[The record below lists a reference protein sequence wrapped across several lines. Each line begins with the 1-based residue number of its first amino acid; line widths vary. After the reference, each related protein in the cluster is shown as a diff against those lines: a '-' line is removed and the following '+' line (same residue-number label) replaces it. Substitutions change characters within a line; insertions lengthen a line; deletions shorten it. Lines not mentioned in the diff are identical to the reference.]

1 MKNIIKKNQV
11 IIFTIALML
20 IVAGYMNYTANTEST
35 LEAAKYMDT
44 EKYAELGDAQLVS
57 SNVETDNVIEET
69 VVDNVE
75 NIEDSTSNIIETNSA
90 IEEEKT
96 DNVDNQYFTQSKLDR
111 DNMYSQM
118 IETYQ
123 KILSNSSI
131 SETQRN
137 IAQQEIQNINN
148 QKNAI
153 MISEN
158 LIKNKGFEDVVIF
171 VNDNSVN
178 VIIKAEELK
187 QEQIAQIQNIIQ
199 RELKTEVGDIHIS
212 NKK

>member
-69 VVDNVE
+69 VVDNIE

-137 IAQQEIQNINN
+137 ITQQEIQNINN

>member
-69 VVDNVE
+69 VVDNIE